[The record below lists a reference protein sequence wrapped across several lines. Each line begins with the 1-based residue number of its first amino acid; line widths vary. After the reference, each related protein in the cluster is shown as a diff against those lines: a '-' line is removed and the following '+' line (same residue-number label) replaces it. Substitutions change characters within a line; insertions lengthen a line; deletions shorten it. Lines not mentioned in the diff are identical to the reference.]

1 MEHTDNFLRDKNGKI
16 IGEIM
21 IATTVVMDSNGTT
34 IYSDYIDNIK
44 VGDKI
49 IVASSGLEANVTDVH
64 QNYFTVSKSI
74 ASNESNVL
82 HKGEI
87 LIVKPID
94 KNV

>member
-1 MEHTDNFLRDKNGKI
+1 MEHTDNFLKDENGNA

-21 IATTVVMDSNGTT
+21 IATTVVIDSNGTT

-64 QNYFTVSKSI
+64 QDYFTLNKSI
-74 ASNESNVL
+74 ALPGRDVL

-87 LIVKPID
+87 LIVKTT
-94 KNV
+94 KN